1 MAYLSTTVSRW
12 SRDYWRQI
20 EILGVRAELGS
31 IMIYVCTIVSRT
43 YHTDFIK
50 LSTKVSGKNLMLE
63 NCRLEVRSGGYF
75 SRTILF
81 NQAGAAS
88 RE

>member
-1 MAYLSTTVSRW
+1 MGSYSQPV
-12 SRDYWRQI
+12 
-20 EILGVRAELGS
+20 LGI
-31 IMIYVCTIVSRT
+31 IMIYVCTIVSWT

-81 NQAGAAS
+81 NQAEPRAAS
-88 RE
+88 ENEFV